1 MNVCDFRGL
10 AILFLPILFLS
21 FCGGGVALS
30 YPLTFP
36 PCFLFL
42 PLVSLPWNMQNTC
55 QSLKT
60 LKLRLSRN
68 IRQRGRRGWVNQWK
82 LTGFFQFELSV
93 TTTVSPFFDEH
104 QNTVSGFAAGL

>member
-10 AILFLPILFLS
+10 AILFLPILFLI

-55 QSLKT
+55 QSLEDTQAT
-60 LKLRLSRN
+60 LIKEYQAKR
-68 IRQRGRRGWVNQWK
+68 RRGWVNQWK
-82 LTGFFQFELSV
+82 LTGFSNL
-93 TTTVSPFFDEH
+93 
-104 QNTVSGFAAGL
+104 N